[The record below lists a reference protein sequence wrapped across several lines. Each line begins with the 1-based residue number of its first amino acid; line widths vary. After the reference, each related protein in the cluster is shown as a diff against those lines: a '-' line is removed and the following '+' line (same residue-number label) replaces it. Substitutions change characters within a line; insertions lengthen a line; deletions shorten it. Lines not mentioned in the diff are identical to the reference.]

1 MSKTSIPW
9 TERTWNPVTGCT
21 KYSAGCAHCYAE
33 VMAKRLQGMGQKRYA
48 NAFELTLHPE
58 ALNEPKKIKEPS
70 MFFVCSMAD
79 LFHDD
84 VPFEF
89 VDSVMTT
96 INLTERHTYQL
107 LTKRVENMRR
117 YFSDKDVPKN
127 CWVGTTV
134 ECFETKHRIRTLAK
148 ITTAPVRFLSCEPL
162 LSDLGT
168 LDLSGIDWVIVG
180 GESGN
185 QARPMKKEWVLNIK
199 RQCEEQGVPFFF
211 KQWGTYGEDGVK
223 RDKKANGCQLD
234 GKVCQEWPTTI
245 VSELQNCNDDFKM
258 LGRLFGGK
266 EEQ

>member
-1 MSKTSIPW
+1 MNKTSIAW

-48 NAFELTLHPE
+48 NGFELTLHPE
-58 ALNEPKKIKEPS
+58 ALNEPKKVKTPS

-79 LFHDD
+79 LFHKD

-89 VDSVMTT
+89 IDKVMDVIEDTPQ
-96 INLTERHTYQL
+96 HTYQL
-107 LTKRVENMRR
+107 LTKRTERMYD
-117 YFSDKDVPKN
+117 YFSHYLYLHDGIPGN
-127 CWVGTTV
+127 CWIGTTV
-134 ECFETKHRIRTLAK
+134 ENDLAVLHGRIDFLNA
-148 ITTAPVRFLSCEPL
+148 IVAAPVRFLSCEPL

-185 QARPMKKEWVLNIK
+185 QARPMKNEWVLNIR

-223 RDKKANGCQLD
+223 RSKKANGCTID
-234 GKVCQEWPTTI
+234 GVVYQEWPK
-245 VSELQNCNDDFKM
+245 V
-258 LGRLFGGK
+258 GK
-266 EEQ
+266 VEKE